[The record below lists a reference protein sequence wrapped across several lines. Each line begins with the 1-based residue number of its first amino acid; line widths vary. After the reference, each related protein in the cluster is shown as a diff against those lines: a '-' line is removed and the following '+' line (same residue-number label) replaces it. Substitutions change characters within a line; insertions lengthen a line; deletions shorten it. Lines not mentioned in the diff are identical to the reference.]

1 MDAETKSAVKSV
13 ETKMKE
19 TEQQIAEAKRIA
31 ASIPVLFQ
39 RLQSLRK
46 TRALLIGD
54 QAELASLES
63 SGEASGK
70 GMPRPGSVGHRAIS
84 IVSAVQKPV
93 SLRDIHNQLGA
104 QGVEITEGSLSGI
117 LSTYAKKGWIVRT
130 SVGFYSA
137 PPRPK
142 EKHP

>member
-1 MDAETKSAVKSV
+1 MNAETKTAVRSV
-13 ETKMKE
+13 ENKMKE

-39 RLQSLRK
+39 RLESLRK

-54 QAELASLES
+54 HTELASLES
-63 SGEASGK
+63 AGEAASK
-70 GMPRPGSVGHRAIS
+70 GEPRPGSVGHRAIS

-93 SLRDIHNQLGA
+93 SLRDIYNQLRA

-137 PPRPK
+137 RRDRK
-142 EKHP
+142 ENP